1 MKRKETVIIFQDLQK
16 KKKPFGESLE
26 YVTFCR
32 NETQW
37 FLITVAAITLSLIV
51 QILNY
56 VDFLKES

>member
-16 KKKPFGESLE
+16 KKTFRESLG

>member
-16 KKKPFGESLE
+16 KKTFRESLE
-26 YVTFCR
+26 YITFCR

>member
-1 MKRKETVIIFQDLQK
+1 MKRKETVIIFQDLK
-16 KKKPFGESLE
+16 KKKTFRESLE

>member
-1 MKRKETVIIFQDLQK
+1 MKRKETVIISQDLQK
-16 KKKPFGESLE
+16 KKTFRESLE
-26 YVTFCR
+26 YVTFRR

>member
-1 MKRKETVIIFQDLQK
+1 MKRKESVIIFQDLQK
-16 KKKPFGESLE
+16 KKTFRESLE

>member
-16 KKKPFGESLE
+16 KKNFRESLD

-37 FLITVAAITLSLIV
+37 FLVTVAAITLSLIV

>member
-16 KKKPFGESLE
+16 KKTFRESLE

-32 NETQW
+32 NETHW

>member
-1 MKRKETVIIFQDLQK
+1 MKRKESVIIFQDLQQK
-16 KKKPFGESLE
+16 KTFRESLE

>member
-16 KKKPFGESLE
+16 KKTFRESLE
-26 YVTFCR
+26 YATFCR

>member
-16 KKKPFGESLE
+16 KKNFRESLE

-37 FLITVAAITLSLIV
+37 FLVTVAAITLSLIV

>member
-16 KKKPFGESLE
+16 KKTFRESLE

>member
-1 MKRKETVIIFQDLQK
+1 MKRKETVIIFQNLQK
-16 KKKPFGESLE
+16 KTFRGSLE

-37 FLITVAAITLSLIV
+37 FLITVAAITLRFIV

-56 VDFLKES
+56 IDFLKESK

>member
-16 KKKPFGESLE
+16 KKTFRESLE

-56 VDFLKES
+56 VDFWKES

>member
-16 KKKPFGESLE
+16 KKTFRESLE
-26 YVTFCR
+26 NVTFCR

>member
-16 KKKPFGESLE
+16 KKTFRESLE

-56 VDFLKES
+56 VEFLKES

>member
-16 KKKPFGESLE
+16 KKTFRELLE

>member
-1 MKRKETVIIFQDLQK
+1 MKGKETVIIFQDLQK
-16 KKKPFGESLE
+16 KKTFRESLE

>member
-1 MKRKETVIIFQDLQK
+1 MKRKETVITFQDLQK
-16 KKKPFGESLE
+16 KKTFRESLE

>member
-16 KKKPFGESLE
+16 KKNFRESLE